1 MIELRPKLHKPT
13 ATNETGRSVSVVT
26 QIRTG
31 KSLLS
36 SSRGQGFLSWLQ
48 LALRSFQIVYVCKG
62 TGNYLLFGKAAINHQ
77 SQRNMEG

>member
-1 MIELRPKLHKPT
+1 M
-13 ATNETGRSVSVVT
+13 NETSRLVSVVT
-26 QIRTG
+26 KIRTG

-36 SSRGQGFLSWLQ
+36 SSRGQGFLSWLL
-48 LALRSFQIVYVCKG
+48 LALRFCQILSVCKG